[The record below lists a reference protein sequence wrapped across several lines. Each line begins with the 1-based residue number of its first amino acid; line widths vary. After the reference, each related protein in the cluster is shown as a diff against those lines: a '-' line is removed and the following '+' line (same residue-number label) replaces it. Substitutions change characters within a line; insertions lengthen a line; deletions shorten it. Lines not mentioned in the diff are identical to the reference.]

1 MRWLPGV
8 ASGGKSGGRS
18 AKRRSKQR
26 SAWGTPA
33 ALDLVEIVE
42 GAWNGVYG
50 EETPSPEV
58 IDDLLVCSQGTLT
71 GLIAAAHLGLT
82 DWRDLRMQAMS
93 LSEQSGR

>member
-1 MRWLPGV
+1 M
-8 ASGGKSGGRS
+8 ATGR
-18 AKRRSKQR
+18 RERQKQR
-26 SAWGTPA
+26 RKERQAAFEAAFGKDAPA

-71 GLIAAAHLGLT
+71 GLIAAAHLGLI
-82 DWRDLRMQAMS
+82 DWRDLRMQAVS

>member
-1 MRWLPGV
+1 MAAGRRERRKERRKERE
-8 ASGGKSGGRS
+8 AAFAETFGKD
-18 AKRRSKQR
+18 A
-26 SAWGTPA
+26 PA
-33 ALDLVEIVE
+33 ALDLLEIVE
-42 GAWNGVYG
+42 RAWSGVYG

-82 DWRDLRMQAMS
+82 DWRDLRMQAVS